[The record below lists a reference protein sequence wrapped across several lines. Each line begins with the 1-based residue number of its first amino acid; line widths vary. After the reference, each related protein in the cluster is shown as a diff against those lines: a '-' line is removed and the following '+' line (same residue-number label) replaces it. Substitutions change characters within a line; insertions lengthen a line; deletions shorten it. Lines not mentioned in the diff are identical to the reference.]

1 MKKLFASRWAPLMF
15 IAVVFVASVAG
26 LSYMAKKTVAD
37 NAELQQ
43 LKKDLAAA
51 RQQKAVQDANT
62 TKPPETVKDVVQTPV
77 AEKEE
82 KEREQIDR
90 TIDNSFAIINA
101 LAEPGELK
109 FDNRALTALVEALT
123 RQHRQQQAREA
134 ELFELEAHLK
144 DQLDELHWH
153 TNRLAKSQTQL
164 DNLFETQYDLYRQQ
178 EVAKLQNLARIYE
191 SMLSPEQPNPEASM
205 LAALKANQEVDPKL
219 NAKVFQFVTPANQA
233 RIMSFLVD
241 GDAADVP
248 LYKDIIASLM
258 KSMPAPG
265 VKPPAPPT
273 P

>member
-1 MKKLFASRWAPLMF
+1 MKKLLASRWAPMIL
-15 IAVVFVASVAG
+15 IAMVFVASVAG
-26 LSYMAKKTVAD
+26 LAYMANEMVA
-37 NAELQQ
+37 NN
-43 LKKDLAAA
+43 KDLENLKQELATA
-51 RQQKAVQDANT
+51 RQQKAAQDANT
-62 TKPPETVKDVVQTPV
+62 PKPPEKATDVVDTPV
-77 AEKEE
+77 SKKKEKEQ
-82 KEREQIDR
+82 EQIDR
-90 TIDNSFAIINA
+90 TIENSFTIINA
-101 LAEPGELK
+101 LSEPGELE

-123 RQHRQQQAREA
+123 RQNRQQQAREA
-134 ELFELEAHLK
+134 ELLELEAHLK

-164 DNLFETQYDLYRQQ
+164 DNLFESQYDLYRQQ

-248 LYKDIIASLM
+248 LYKEIITSLM

>member
-1 MKKLFASRWAPLMF
+1 MKKLFASRWAPLIL
-15 IAVVFVASVAG
+15 IAVVFVAAVAG
-26 LSYMAKKTVAD
+26 LAYMAKQMVVD
-37 NAELQQ
+37 NAELKQ
-43 LKKDLAAA
+43 LKQDLITA
-51 RQQKAVQDANT
+51 RQQKTTQDANT
-62 TKPPETVKDVVQTPV
+62 TKAPETVKEVTQTPT
-77 AEKEE
+77 AEKKE
-82 KEREQIDR
+82 KDREQIDR
-90 TIDNSFAIINA
+90 TIENSFTIINA
-101 LAEPGELK
+101 LSEPGKLK

-123 RQHRQQQAREA
+123 RQNRQQQAREA
-134 ELFELEAHLK
+134 ELLELEAHLK

-164 DNLFETQYDLYRQQ
+164 DNLFESQYDLYRQQ

-233 RIMSFLVD
+233 RIMSFLVN

-248 LYKDIIASLM
+248 LYKEIITSLM